1 MALARRWFV
10 DRRWKKGRVGR
21 VGPKAGGPGEVGP
34 TTCEKKEKK
43 QRTGQERIL
52 GRNENL
58 MKWAVENC
66 FEFLFKILCL
76 KTKGLDFFKSN
87 FKLVSK

>member
-1 MALARRWFV
+1 
-10 DRRWKKGRVGR
+10 
-21 VGPKAGGPGEVGP
+21 
-34 TTCEKKEKK
+34 
-43 QRTGQERIL
+43 
-52 GRNENL
+52 

>member
-34 TTCEKKEKK
+34 TMCEKKEKNK
-43 QRTGQERIL
+43 EQAEKGFWAE
-52 GRNENL
+52 
-58 MKWAVENC
+58 MK
-66 FEFLFKILCL
+66 I
-76 KTKGLDFFKSN
+76 
-87 FKLVSK
+87 